1 MRSRKSV
8 VAQWRYGDEAKGIRT
23 PGSMT
28 LDEDWMRGDNPPL
41 LSRQFLCHSY
51 SNRKSTF
58 IDPSAKEENRNQ
70 FEKTIDS
77 RMDFRL
83 LRRWSRIAIRG

>member
-1 MRSRKSV
+1 MMRRTM
-8 VAQWRYGDEAKGIRT
+8 VAALWRYGEVEKGIRT

-28 LDEDWMRGDNPPL
+28 LDDYWIRGDKPPL
-41 LSRQFLCHSY
+41 LTRQFLCHSY

-58 IDPSAKEENRNQ
+58 IDPSAKEENGNQ